1 MHKKTLLILIVF
13 CLGTVLFAQTA
24 SILWMLAA
32 RQLGCFEH

>member
-24 SILWMLAA
+24 GIQWMAAA
-32 RQLGCFEH
+32 RQLVCFEH